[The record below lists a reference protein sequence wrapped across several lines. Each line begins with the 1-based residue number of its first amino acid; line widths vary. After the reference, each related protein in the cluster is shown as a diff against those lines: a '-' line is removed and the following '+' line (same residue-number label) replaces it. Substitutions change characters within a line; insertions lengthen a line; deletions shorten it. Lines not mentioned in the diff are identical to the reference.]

1 MASSSATAL
10 VAVALVAAANAVEWF
25 PLAST
30 GMEYMYSNQQVDYQG
45 ALAACAKFG
54 PDASVAS
61 PTNQEAADML
71 YNLAPESG
79 AMYQGRYLGLVNQN
93 TNCKGVPPTFKW
105 ASGATYNEVDDGRWQ
120 QNEPNQWRCK
130 EKCVGTGNSRSQFQ
144 NGLWNDLKCDAK
156 LGYTCQRPVKTKTH
170 ELQIISLT
178 HVCAGIKPVRE
189 GLEQC
194 LKTRVDGS
202 CDYDSLSI
210 RKTGGGLIASAIV
223 REKNPN
229 RVAVAKNGATEMQ
242 ETCIAAL
249 SEALL
254 GCTND
259 CPEIFPTFQP
269 FTTCADG
276 VRNGF
281 EEGTDCGGNDCAEC
295 TEEQLSRGPQ
305 GALTGADP
313 HYVVYLA
320 RGVNLCYDVHG
331 TPGDILNLISGKNLL
346 VNSLVVSAPGS
357 VSGTYHGAIGFV
369 ATAPSIRGMTTKDVL
384 TVMSDGTVRFN
395 NEMIL
400 ASSNHSGAEM
410 DLSFVAGKR
419 MIMTMRTT
427 GSSFLVTFVASSR
440 GNAHLD
446 LAVLNQAGLTGT
458 HGIIGQFVNADAS
471 VSPKDDKTSIL
482 TVNGNT
488 VEVVPRK
495 MPEIAG
501 VNAECFKYMD
511 LQATG
516 ILKGTVADYRVND
529 IYEAPR
535 TFNLFQTSDST
546 PTSYDAGDVDRFVK
560 ATVESEKAKTAK
572 VAEKMHSILAKL
584 HSSVEVD
591 SDLEYVRN
599 TLVGVA
605 SKKYGFPIEFLQ
617 AKSNEDI
624 IKFLVG
630 SHEHEAKNAEM

>member
-1 MASSSATAL
+1 MSARARFL
-10 VAVALVAAANAVEWF
+10 
-25 PLAST
+25 
-30 GMEYMYSNQQVDYQG
+30 
-45 ALAACAKFG
+45 
-54 PDASVAS
+54 
-61 PTNQEAADML
+61 
-71 YNLAPESG
+71 
-79 AMYQGRYLGLVNQN
+79 
-93 TNCKGVPPTFKW
+93 
-105 ASGATYNEVDDGRWQ
+105 
-120 QNEPNQWRCK
+120 
-130 EKCVGTGNSRSQFQ
+130 
-144 NGLWNDLKCDAK
+144 
-156 LGYTCQRPVKTKTH
+156 
-170 ELQIISLT
+170 
-178 HVCAGIKPVRE
+178 
-189 GLEQC
+189 
-194 LKTRVDGS
+194 
-202 CDYDSLSI
+202 
-210 RKTGGGLIASAIV
+210 
-223 REKNPN
+223 
-229 RVAVAKNGATEMQ
+229 
-242 ETCIAAL
+242 
-249 SEALL
+249 
-254 GCTND
+254 
-259 CPEIFPTFQP
+259 
-269 FTTCADG
+269 
-276 VRNGF
+276 
-281 EEGTDCGGNDCAEC
+281 GGNDCAEC

-495 MPEIAG
+495 MPE
-501 VNAECFKYMD
+501 V
-511 LQATG
+511 
-516 ILKGTVADYRVND
+516 RVN
-529 IYEAPR
+529 IAILLLGGLFFLSLSVFAHRRHRNKMCHGRCYAWMIFERLFTYVMPVPR
-535 TFNLFQTSDST
+535 ATF
-546 PTSYDAGDVDRFVK
+546 A
-560 ATVESEKAKTAK
+560 
-572 VAEKMHSILAKL
+572 
-584 HSSVEVD
+584 
-591 SDLEYVRN
+591 
-599 TLVGVA
+599 
-605 SKKYGFPIEFLQ
+605 
-617 AKSNEDI
+617 
-624 IKFLVG
+624 
-630 SHEHEAKNAEM
+630 